1 MPRWRLRLLFGAVP
15 LLGLTLAGGWYW
27 MTLPLPT
34 GTASPSPA
42 VTVTGRETLADR
54 WQPPARP
61 AAAPEAT
68 ATGDTKPAPKQAG
81 DGESFDLERLHQALA
96 RIAID
101 DDGELVLDEVALMS
115 LERAFAELG
124 TNPEADSIRRLQ
136 LYVEAGLAG
145 DTGRQAARIVGDYFR
160 YRRAEADFEA
170 SLAGTGEDSELS
182 PRQRLEALTELRHEH
197 LGADVANRLY
207 GAQEAHRR
215 YLLALEA
222 VNTDSEL
229 SPARKR
235 EQRAALRE
243 DLQDGTFFV
252 DDRGTDVVAG
262 LEADTRRWQQQGL
275 SEQTRHYLRQQTLG
289 LAASRQLASSARQ
302 RQDWQQRYNRF
313 EQDRNRIL
321 EAGLTE
327 AEKQAQIEELLGRHF
342 YEAEIAASEEF
353 IPEHLRRELEVVP
366 GH

>member
-1 MPRWRLRLLFGAVP
+1 MPRCRPLLLYGAVP
-15 LLGLTLAGGWYW
+15 LLALTLGGGWYW
-27 MTLPLPT
+27 MTLPPPT
-34 GTASPSPA
+34 ETAPPSPA
-42 VTVTGRETLADR
+42 ETATGQETLADR
-54 WQPPARP
+54 WRPPAQP
-61 AAAPEAT
+61 ADAPETT
-68 ATGDTKPAPKQAG
+68 ATGDTNPVSKQSG
-81 DGESFDLERLHQALA
+81 DGEPFDLERLQQALS

-101 DDGELVLDEVALMS
+101 DNGELVLDEVALMS
-115 LERAFAELG
+115 LERAFTELG
-124 TNPEADSIRRLQ
+124 TNPDADSLGRLQ

-160 YRRAEADFEA
+160 YRRAEGDFEA
-170 SLAGTGEDSELS
+170 TQASNGEDSELT
-182 PRQRLEALTELRHEH
+182 PRQRLEALTELRRKH
-197 LGADVANRLY
+197 LGPDVANRLY
-207 GAQEAHRR
+207 GGQEAHER

-235 EQRAALRE
+235 EERAALRE

-252 DDRGTDVVAG
+252 DDRDTDVVAG

-289 LAASRQLASSARQ
+289 LASSRQLATNAQQ

-313 EQDRNRIL
+313 ERDRQRIL

-327 AEKQAQIEELLGRHF
+327 AEKQAQIGDLLGRHF
-342 YEAEIAASEEF
+342 SDAEIEASEAF
-353 IPEHLRRELEVVP
+353 IPEHLRTELETP
-366 GH
+366 AP